1 MHEVL
6 SVTRTR
12 IPLAGPLP
20 AGSFGVLG
28 PVRLL
33 DTRTA
38 LGAAGPVAA
47 GGSVALPVTGHGG
60 VPASGVSAVVLT
72 VTVTQPGRA
81 GYLTAYPDGGARPTV
96 SNLNFT
102 AGQTVPNLVIVP
114 VGADGKIRLY
124 NGSPGTVQLIADIAG
139 YYRAS

>member
-1 MHEVL
+1 M
-6 SVTRTR
+6 
-12 IPLAGPLP
+12 
-20 AGSFGVLG
+20 
-28 PVRLL
+28 
-33 DTRTA
+33 
-38 LGAAGPVAA
+38 
-47 GGSVALPVTGHGG
+47 
-60 VPASGVSAVVLT
+60 
-72 VTVTQPGRA
+72 
-81 GYLTAYPDGGARPTV
+81 